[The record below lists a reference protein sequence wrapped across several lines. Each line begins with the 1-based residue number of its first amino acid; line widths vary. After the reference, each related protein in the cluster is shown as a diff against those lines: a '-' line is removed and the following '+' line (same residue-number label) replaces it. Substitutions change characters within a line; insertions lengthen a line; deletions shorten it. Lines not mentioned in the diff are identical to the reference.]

1 MANQWGDGELKYVEV
16 IATADG
22 QNIIVAAAA
31 GKRVK
36 VIGYVLTV
44 TAAAQQLVVENTGGT
59 NLAQFSLGV
68 NGGVSYAGS
77 YEAPAFQT
85 ILGEGLA
92 VTNPAG
98 VDTYGHF
105 TYLLLD
111 R

>member
-1 MANQWGDGELKYVEV
+1 MANQWGDGEIRYVEV
-16 IATADG
+16 VATADG
-22 QNIIVAAAA
+22 QNIIVAAVA

-36 VIGYVLTV
+36 VISYVLTV

-59 NLAQFSLGV
+59 NLAQFTLGI

-85 ILGEGLA
+85 NIGEGLA
-92 VTNPAG
+92 VVNPTG

-105 TYLLLD
+105 TYLVLD

>member
-16 IATADG
+16 VATADG
-22 QNIIVAAAA
+22 QNIVVAAAA

-36 VIGYVLTV
+36 VVGFVLTV
-44 TAAAQQLVVENTGGT
+44 TALAQQLVVENTGGT
-59 NLAQFSLGV
+59 NLAQFTLAA

-77 YEAPAFQT
+77 YESPAFQT
-85 ILGEGLA
+85 VLGEGLA
-92 VTNPAG
+92 IVNPTG
-98 VDTYGHF
+98 VDTYGFF